1 MARKKIGHIVNFFGL
16 KGELKVSVLSS
27 TADVRFAKG
36 KKVYLTD
43 SSGEKK
49 AYVIQSSRPK
59 NERIYI
65 IGLEGF
71 DDIND
76 IQSFIGQDIY
86 ANVRAPKGTF
96 FYDTLLGRD
105 VLSANGEK
113 NYGKVTL
120 VTERPAADYL
130 VIDKNIYVPFQTGIF
145 IDHVDEKAKQI
156 YLTGKGEEL
165 RK

>member
-27 TADVRFAKG
+27 TAEVRFAKG

-43 SSGEKK
+43 PSGEKK
-49 AYVIQSSRPK
+49 AFTISSSRAK

-65 IGLEGF
+65 IGLEGY

-76 IQSFIGQDIY
+76 IQSFIGQDIF

-96 FYDTLLGRD
+96 FYDDLVGRN
-105 VLSANGEK
+105 VFSLNGEK
-113 NYGKVTL
+113 DYGKVSQ
-120 VTERPAADYL
+120 VTQMPAADYL
-130 VIDKNIYVPFQTGIF
+130 IVESKYIPFQREIF
-145 IDHVDEKAKQI
+145 IDHVDNKEKKI
-156 YLTGKGEEL
+156 YLTEKGEEL

>member
-27 TADVRFAKG
+27 TAEVRFAKG

-43 SSGEKK
+43 PSGEKK
-49 AYVIQSSRPK
+49 AFTISSSRAK

-65 IGLEGF
+65 IGLEGY

-76 IQSFIGQDIY
+76 IQSFIGQDIF

-96 FYDTLLGRD
+96 FYDDLVGRN
-105 VLSANGEK
+105 VFSLNGEK
-113 NYGKVTL
+113 DYGKVSQ
-120 VTERPAADYL
+120 VTQMPAADYL
-130 VIDKNIYVPFQTGIF
+130 IVESKYIPFQREIF
-145 IDHVDEKAKQI
+145 IDHVDSKEKKI
-156 YLTGKGEEL
+156 YLTEKGKEL

>member
-27 TADVRFAKG
+27 TAKVRFAKG

-43 SSGEKK
+43 PSGEKK
-49 AYVIQSSRPK
+49 AFTISSSRAK

-65 IGLEGF
+65 IGLEGY

-76 IQSFIGQDIY
+76 IQSFIGQDIF

-96 FYDTLLGRD
+96 FYDDLVGRN
-105 VLSANGEK
+105 VFSLNGEK
-113 NYGKVTL
+113 DYGKVSQ
-120 VTERPAADYL
+120 VTQMPAADYL
-130 VIDKNIYVPFQTGIF
+130 IVESKYIPFQREIF
-145 IDHVDEKAKQI
+145 IDHVDSKEKKI
-156 YLTGKGEEL
+156 YLTEKGEEL

>member
-27 TADVRFAKG
+27 TAEVRFAKG

-43 SSGEKK
+43 PSGEKK
-49 AYVIQSSRPK
+49 AFTISSSRAK

-65 IGLEGF
+65 IGLEGY

-76 IQSFIGQDIY
+76 IQSFIGQDIF
-86 ANVRAPKGTF
+86 ANVSAPKGTF
-96 FYDTLLGRD
+96 FYDDLVGRN
-105 VLSANGEK
+105 VFSFNGEK
-113 NYGKVTL
+113 DYGKVSQ
-120 VTERPAADYL
+120 VTQMPAADYL
-130 VIDKNIYVPFQTGIF
+130 IVESKYIPFQREIF
-145 IDHVDEKAKQI
+145 IDHVDSKEKKI
-156 YLTGKGEEL
+156 YLTEKGEEL

>member
-16 KGELKVSVLSS
+16 KGELKVSVLTS
-27 TADVRFAKG
+27 TAKVRFAKG

-43 SSGEKK
+43 PSGEKK
-49 AYVIQSSRPK
+49 AFTISSSRAK

-65 IGLEGF
+65 IGLEGY

-76 IQSFIGQDIY
+76 IQSFIGQDIF

-96 FYDTLLGRD
+96 FYDDLVGRN
-105 VLSANGEK
+105 VFSLNGVK
-113 NYGKVTL
+113 DYGKVSQ
-120 VTERPAADYL
+120 VTQMPAADYL
-130 VIDKNIYVPFQTGIF
+130 IVESKYIPFQREIF
-145 IDHVDEKAKQI
+145 IDHVDSKEKKI
-156 YLTGKGEEL
+156 YLTEKGEEL

>member
-27 TADVRFAKG
+27 TAEVRFAKG

-43 SSGEKK
+43 LSGEKK
-49 AYVIQSSRPK
+49 AFTISSSRAK

-65 IGLEGF
+65 IGLEGY

-76 IQSFIGQDIY
+76 IQSFIGQDIF

-96 FYDTLLGRD
+96 FYDDLVGRN
-105 VLSANGEK
+105 VFSLNGEK
-113 NYGKVTL
+113 DYGKVSQ
-120 VTERPAADYL
+120 VTQMPAADYL
-130 VIDKNIYVPFQTGIF
+130 IVESKYIPFQREIF
-145 IDHVDEKAKQI
+145 IDHVDSKEKKI
-156 YLTGKGEEL
+156 YLTEKGEEL

>member
-16 KGELKVSVLSS
+16 KGELKVSVLTS
-27 TADVRFAKG
+27 TAEVRFAKG

-43 SSGEKK
+43 PSGEKK
-49 AYVIQSSRPK
+49 AFTISSSRSK

-65 IGLEGF
+65 IGLEGY

-76 IQSFIGQDIY
+76 IQSFIGQDIF

-96 FYDTLLGRD
+96 FYDDLVGRN
-105 VLSANGEK
+105 VFSLNGVK
-113 NYGKVTL
+113 DYGKVSQ
-120 VTERPAADYL
+120 VTQMPAADYL
-130 VIDKNIYVPFQTGIF
+130 IVESKYIPFQREIF
-145 IDHVDEKAKQI
+145 IDHVDSKEKKI
-156 YLTGKGEEL
+156 YLTEKGEEL

>member
-27 TADVRFAKG
+27 TAEVRFATG

-43 SSGEKK
+43 PSGEKK
-49 AYVIQSSRPK
+49 AFTISSSRAK

-65 IGLEGF
+65 IGLEGY

-76 IQSFIGQDIY
+76 IQSFIGQDIF

-96 FYDTLLGRD
+96 FYDDLVGRN
-105 VLSANGEK
+105 VFSLNGEK
-113 NYGKVTL
+113 DYGKVSQ
-120 VTERPAADYL
+120 VTQMPAADYL
-130 VIDKNIYVPFQTGIF
+130 IVESKYIPFQREIF
-145 IDHVDEKAKQI
+145 IDHVDSKEKKI
-156 YLTGKGEEL
+156 YLTEKGEEL

>member
-27 TADVRFAKG
+27 TAEVRFAKG

-43 SSGEKK
+43 PSGEKK
-49 AYVIQSSRPK
+49 AFTISSSRAK

-65 IGLEGF
+65 IGLEGY

-76 IQSFIGQDIY
+76 IQSFIGQDIF

-96 FYDTLLGRD
+96 FYDDLVGRN
-105 VLSANGEK
+105 VFSLNGEK
-113 NYGKVTL
+113 DYGKVSQ
-120 VTERPAADYL
+120 VTQMPAADYL
-130 VIDKNIYVPFQTGIF
+130 FVESKYIPFQREIF
-145 IDHVDEKAKQI
+145 IDHVDSKEKKI
-156 YLTGKGEEL
+156 YLTEKGEEL

>member
-27 TADVRFAKG
+27 TAEVRFAKG

-43 SSGEKK
+43 PSGEKK
-49 AYVIQSSRPK
+49 AFTISSSRAK

-65 IGLEGF
+65 IGLEGY

-76 IQSFIGQDIY
+76 IQSFIGQDIF
-86 ANVRAPKGTF
+86 ANVRAPKVTF
-96 FYDTLLGRD
+96 FYDDLVGRN
-105 VLSANGEK
+105 VFSLNGEK
-113 NYGKVTL
+113 DYGKVSQ
-120 VTERPAADYL
+120 VTQMPAADYL
-130 VIDKNIYVPFQTGIF
+130 IVESKYIPFQREIF
-145 IDHVDEKAKQI
+145 IDHVDSKEKKI
-156 YLTGKGEEL
+156 YLTEKGEEL

>member
-16 KGELKVSVLSS
+16 KGELKVSVLTS
-27 TADVRFAKG
+27 TAEVRFAKG

-43 SSGEKK
+43 PSGEKK
-49 AYVIQSSRPK
+49 AFTISSSRAK

-65 IGLEGF
+65 IGLEGY

-76 IQSFIGQDIY
+76 IQSFIGQDIF

-96 FYDTLLGRD
+96 FYDDLVGRN
-105 VLSANGEK
+105 VFSLNGVK
-113 NYGKVTL
+113 DYGKVSQ
-120 VTERPAADYL
+120 VTQMPAADYL
-130 VIDKNIYVPFQTGIF
+130 IVESKYIPFQREIF
-145 IDHVDEKAKQI
+145 IDHVDSKEKKI
-156 YLTGKGEEL
+156 YLTEKGEEL

>member
-16 KGELKVSVLSS
+16 KGELKVSVLTS
-27 TADVRFAKG
+27 TAEVRFAKG

-43 SSGEKK
+43 PSGEKK
-49 AYVIQSSRPK
+49 AFTISSSRAK

-65 IGLEGF
+65 IGLEGY

-76 IQSFIGQDIY
+76 IQSFIGQDIL

-96 FYDTLLGRD
+96 FYDDLVGRN
-105 VLSANGEK
+105 VFSLNGEK
-113 NYGKVTL
+113 DYGKVSQ
-120 VTERPAADYL
+120 VTQMPAADYL
-130 VIDKNIYVPFQTGIF
+130 IVESKYIPFQREIF
-145 IDHVDEKAKQI
+145 IDHVDSKEKKI
-156 YLTGKGEEL
+156 YLTEKGEEL

>member
-16 KGELKVSVLSS
+16 KGELKVSVLTS
-27 TADVRFAKG
+27 TAEVRFDKG

-43 SSGEKK
+43 PSGEKK
-49 AYVIQSSRPK
+49 AFTISSSRAK

-65 IGLEGF
+65 IGLEGY

-76 IQSFIGQDIY
+76 IQSFIGQDIF

-96 FYDTLLGRD
+96 FYDDLVGRN
-105 VLSANGEK
+105 VFSLNGEK
-113 NYGKVTL
+113 DYGKVSQ
-120 VTERPAADYL
+120 VTQMPAADYL
-130 VIDKNIYVPFQTGIF
+130 IVESKYIPFQREIF
-145 IDHVDEKAKQI
+145 IDHVDSKEKKI
-156 YLTGKGEEL
+156 YLTEKGEEL

>member
-27 TADVRFAKG
+27 TAEVRFAKG

-43 SSGEKK
+43 PSGEKK
-49 AYVIQSSRPK
+49 AFTISSSRAK

-65 IGLEGF
+65 IGLEGY

-76 IQSFIGQDIY
+76 IQSFIGQDIF

-96 FYDTLLGRD
+96 FYDDLVGRN
-105 VLSANGEK
+105 VFSLNGEK
-113 NYGKVTL
+113 DYGKVSQ
-120 VTERPAADYL
+120 VTQMPAADYL
-130 VIDKNIYVPFQTGIF
+130 IVESKYIPFQRGIF
-145 IDHVDEKAKQI
+145 IDHVDSKEKKI
-156 YLTGKGEEL
+156 YLTEKGEGL

>member
-27 TADVRFAKG
+27 TAEVRFAKG

-43 SSGEKK
+43 PSGEKK
-49 AYVIQSSRPK
+49 ALTISSSRAK

-65 IGLEGF
+65 IGLEGY

-76 IQSFIGQDIY
+76 IQSFIGQDIF

-96 FYDTLLGRD
+96 FYDDLVGRN
-105 VLSANGEK
+105 VFSLNGEK
-113 NYGKVTL
+113 DYGKVSQ
-120 VTERPAADYL
+120 VTQMPAADYL
-130 VIDKNIYVPFQTGIF
+130 IVESKYIPFQREIF
-145 IDHVDEKAKQI
+145 IDHVDSKEKKI
-156 YLTGKGEEL
+156 YLTEKGEEL

>member
-27 TADVRFAKG
+27 TAEVRFAKG

-43 SSGEKK
+43 PSGEKK
-49 AYVIQSSRPK
+49 AFTISSSRAK

-65 IGLEGF
+65 IGLEGY

-76 IQSFIGQDIY
+76 IQSFIGQDIF

-96 FYDTLLGRD
+96 FYDDLVGRN
-105 VLSANGEK
+105 VFSLNGEK
-113 NYGKVTL
+113 DYGKVSQ
-120 VTERPAADYL
+120 VTQMPAADYL
-130 VIDKNIYVPFQTGIF
+130 IVENKYIPFQREIF
-145 IDHVDEKAKQI
+145 IDHVDSKEKKI
-156 YLTGKGEEL
+156 YLTEKGEEL

>member
-27 TADVRFAKG
+27 TAEVRFAKG

-43 SSGEKK
+43 PSGEKK
-49 AYVIQSSRPK
+49 AFTISSSRAK

-65 IGLEGF
+65 IGLEGY

-76 IQSFIGQDIY
+76 IQSFIGQDIF

-96 FYDTLLGRD
+96 FYDDLVGRN
-105 VLSANGEK
+105 VFSLNGEK
-113 NYGKVTL
+113 DYGKVSQ
-120 VTERPAADYL
+120 VTQMPAADYL
-130 VIDKNIYVPFQTGIF
+130 IVESKYIPFHREIF
-145 IDHVDEKAKQI
+145 IDHVDSKEKKI
-156 YLTGKGEEL
+156 YLTEKGEEL

>member
-27 TADVRFAKG
+27 TAEVRFAKG

-43 SSGEKK
+43 PSGEKK
-49 AYVIQSSRPK
+49 AFTISSSRAK

-65 IGLEGF
+65 IGLEGY

-76 IQSFIGQDIY
+76 IQSFIGQGIF

-96 FYDTLLGRD
+96 FYDDLVGRN
-105 VLSANGEK
+105 VFSLNGEK
-113 NYGKVTL
+113 DYGKVSQ
-120 VTERPAADYL
+120 VTQMPAADYL
-130 VIDKNIYVPFQTGIF
+130 IVESKYIPFQREIF
-145 IDHVDEKAKQI
+145 IDHVDSKEKKI
-156 YLTGKGEEL
+156 YLTEKGEEL

>member
-16 KGELKVSVLSS
+16 KGELKVSVLTS
-27 TADVRFAKG
+27 TAEVRFAKG

-43 SSGEKK
+43 PSGEKK
-49 AYVIQSSRPK
+49 ALTISSSRAK

-65 IGLEGF
+65 IGLEGY

-76 IQSFIGQDIY
+76 IQSFIGQDIF

-96 FYDTLLGRD
+96 FYDDLVGRN
-105 VLSANGEK
+105 VFSLNGEK
-113 NYGKVTL
+113 DYGKVSQ
-120 VTERPAADYL
+120 VTQMPAADYL
-130 VIDKNIYVPFQTGIF
+130 IVESKYIPFQREIF
-145 IDHVDEKAKQI
+145 IDHVDSKEKKI
-156 YLTGKGEEL
+156 YLTEKGEEL

>member
-16 KGELKVSVLSS
+16 KGELKVSVLTS
-27 TADVRFAKG
+27 TAEVRFAKG

-43 SSGEKK
+43 PSDEKK
-49 AYVIQSSRPK
+49 AFTISSSRAK

-65 IGLEGF
+65 IGLEGY

-76 IQSFIGQDIY
+76 IQSFIGQDIF

-96 FYDTLLGRD
+96 FYDDLVGRN
-105 VLSANGEK
+105 VFSLNGEK
-113 NYGKVTL
+113 DYGKVSQ
-120 VTERPAADYL
+120 VTQMPAADYL
-130 VIDKNIYVPFQTGIF
+130 IVESKYIPFQREIF
-145 IDHVDEKAKQI
+145 IDHVDSKEKKI
-156 YLTGKGEEL
+156 YLTEKGEEL

>member
-27 TADVRFAKG
+27 TAKVRFAKG

-43 SSGEKK
+43 PSGEKK
-49 AYVIQSSRPK
+49 AFTISSSRAK

-65 IGLEGF
+65 IGLEGY

-76 IQSFIGQDIY
+76 IQSFIGQDVF

-96 FYDTLLGRD
+96 FYDDLVGRN
-105 VLSANGEK
+105 VFSLNGEK
-113 NYGKVTL
+113 DYGKVSQ
-120 VTERPAADYL
+120 VTQMPAADYL
-130 VIDKNIYVPFQTGIF
+130 IVESKYIPFQREIF
-145 IDHVDEKAKQI
+145 IDHVDSKEKKI
-156 YLTGKGEEL
+156 YLTEKGEEL

>member
-27 TADVRFAKG
+27 TAEVRFAKG

-43 SSGEKK
+43 PSGEKK
-49 AYVIQSSRPK
+49 AFTISSSHAK

-65 IGLEGF
+65 IGLEGY

-76 IQSFIGQDIY
+76 IQSFIGQDIF

-96 FYDTLLGRD
+96 FYDDLVGRN
-105 VLSANGEK
+105 VFSLNGEK
-113 NYGKVTL
+113 DYGKVSQ
-120 VTERPAADYL
+120 VTQMPAADYL
-130 VIDKNIYVPFQTGIF
+130 IVESKYIPFQREIF
-145 IDHVDEKAKQI
+145 IDHVDSKEKKI
-156 YLTGKGEEL
+156 YLTEKGEEL

>member
-16 KGELKVSVLSS
+16 KGELKVSVLTS
-27 TADVRFAKG
+27 TAEVRFAKG

-43 SSGEKK
+43 PSGEKK
-49 AYVIQSSRPK
+49 AFTISSRRAK

-65 IGLEGF
+65 IGLEGY

-76 IQSFIGQDIY
+76 IQSFIGQDVF

-96 FYDTLLGRD
+96 FYDDLVGRN
-105 VLSANGEK
+105 VFSLNGEK
-113 NYGKVTL
+113 DYGKVSQ
-120 VTERPAADYL
+120 VTQMPAADYL
-130 VIDKNIYVPFQTGIF
+130 IVESKYIPFQREIF
-145 IDHVDEKAKQI
+145 IDHVDSKEKKI
-156 YLTGKGEEL
+156 YLTEKGEEL

>member
-27 TADVRFAKG
+27 TAEVRFAKG

-43 SSGEKK
+43 PSGEKK
-49 AYVIQSSRPK
+49 TFTISSSRAK

-65 IGLEGF
+65 IGLEGY

-76 IQSFIGQDIY
+76 IQSFIGQDIF

-96 FYDTLLGRD
+96 FYDDLVGRN
-105 VLSANGEK
+105 VLSFKGEK
-113 NYGKVTL
+113 DYGKVSQ
-120 VTERPAADYL
+120 VTQMPAADYL
-130 VIDKNIYVPFQTGIF
+130 IVESKYVPFQREIF
-145 IDHVDEKAKQI
+145 IDHVDSKEKKI
-156 YLTGKGEEL
+156 YLTEKGEEL

>member
-16 KGELKVSVLSS
+16 KGELKVSVLTS
-27 TADVRFAKG
+27 TAEVRFAKG

-43 SSGEKK
+43 PSGEKK
-49 AYVIQSSRPK
+49 AFTISSSRAK

-65 IGLEGF
+65 IGLEGY

-76 IQSFIGQDIY
+76 IQSFKEQDIF

-96 FYDTLLGRD
+96 FYDDLVGRN
-105 VLSANGEK
+105 VFSLNGVK
-113 NYGKVTL
+113 DYGKVSQ
-120 VTERPAADYL
+120 VTQMPAADYL
-130 VIDKNIYVPFQTGIF
+130 IVESKYIPFQREIF
-145 IDHVDEKAKQI
+145 IDHVDSKEKKI
-156 YLTGKGEEL
+156 YLTEKGEEL

>member
-27 TADVRFAKG
+27 TAEVRFAKG

-49 AYVIQSSRPK
+49 AFTISSSRAK

-65 IGLEGF
+65 IGLEGY

-76 IQSFIGQDIY
+76 IQSFIGQDIF

-96 FYDTLLGRD
+96 FYDDLVGRN
-105 VLSANGEK
+105 VFSLNGEK
-113 NYGKVTL
+113 DYGKVSQ
-120 VTERPAADYL
+120 VTQMPAADYL
-130 VIDKNIYVPFQTGIF
+130 IVESKYIPFQREIF
-145 IDHVDEKAKQI
+145 IDHVDSKEKKI
-156 YLTGKGEEL
+156 YLTEKGEEL

>member
-27 TADVRFAKG
+27 TAEVRFAKG

-43 SSGEKK
+43 PSGEKK
-49 AYVIQSSRPK
+49 ALTISSSRAK

-65 IGLEGF
+65 IGLEGYNN
-71 DDIND
+71 IND
-76 IQSFIGQDIY
+76 IQSFIRQDIF

-96 FYDTLLGRD
+96 FYDDLVGRN
-105 VLSANGEK
+105 VFSLNGEK
-113 NYGKVTL
+113 DYGKVSQ
-120 VTERPAADYL
+120 VTQMPAADYL
-130 VIDKNIYVPFQTGIF
+130 IVESKYIPFQREIF
-145 IDHVDEKAKQI
+145 IDHVDSKEKKI
-156 YLTGKGEEL
+156 YLTEKGEEL

>member
-27 TADVRFAKG
+27 TAEVRFAKG

-43 SSGEKK
+43 PSGEKK
-49 AYVIQSSRPK
+49 AFTISSSRAK

-65 IGLEGF
+65 IGLEGY

-76 IQSFIGQDIY
+76 IQSFIGQDIL

-96 FYDTLLGRD
+96 FYDDLVGRN
-105 VLSANGEK
+105 VFSLNGEK
-113 NYGKVTL
+113 DYGKVSQ
-120 VTERPAADYL
+120 VTQMPAADYL
-130 VIDKNIYVPFQTGIF
+130 IVESKYIPFQREIF
-145 IDHVDEKAKQI
+145 IDHVDSKEKKI
-156 YLTGKGEEL
+156 YLTEKGEEL

>member
-27 TADVRFAKG
+27 TAEVRFAKG

-43 SSGEKK
+43 PSGEKK
-49 AYVIQSSRPK
+49 AFTISSSRAK

-65 IGLEGF
+65 IGLEGY

-76 IQSFIGQDIY
+76 IQSFIGQDIF

-96 FYDTLLGRD
+96 FYDDLVGRN
-105 VLSANGEK
+105 VFSLNGEK
-113 NYGKVTL
+113 DYGKVSQ
-120 VTERPAADYL
+120 VTQMPAADYL
-130 VIDKNIYVPFQTGIF
+130 IVESKYIPFQREIF
-145 IDHVDEKAKQI
+145 IDHVDNKETKI
-156 YLTGKGEEL
+156 YLTEKGEEL

>member
-16 KGELKVSVLSS
+16 KGELKVSVLTS
-27 TADVRFAKG
+27 TAEVRFAKG

-49 AYVIQSSRPK
+49 AFTISSSRAK

-65 IGLEGF
+65 IGLEGY

-76 IQSFIGQDIY
+76 IQSFIGQDVF

-96 FYDTLLGRD
+96 FYDDLVGRN
-105 VLSANGEK
+105 VFSLNGEK
-113 NYGKVTL
+113 DYGKVSQ
-120 VTERPAADYL
+120 VTQMPAADYL
-130 VIDKNIYVPFQTGIF
+130 IVESKYIPFQREIF
-145 IDHVDEKAKQI
+145 IDHVDSKEKKI
-156 YLTGKGEEL
+156 YLTEKGEEL

>member
-27 TADVRFAKG
+27 TAEVRFAKG

-43 SSGEKK
+43 PSGEKK
-49 AYVIQSSRPK
+49 AFTISSSRAK

-65 IGLEGF
+65 IGLEGY

-76 IQSFIGQDIY
+76 IQSFKEQDIF

-96 FYDTLLGRD
+96 FYDDLVGRN
-105 VLSANGEK
+105 VFSLNGVK
-113 NYGKVTL
+113 DYGKVSQ
-120 VTERPAADYL
+120 VTQMPAADYL
-130 VIDKNIYVPFQTGIF
+130 IVESKYIPFQREIF
-145 IDHVDEKAKQI
+145 IDHVDSKEKKI
-156 YLTGKGEEL
+156 YLTEKGEEL

>member
-16 KGELKVSVLSS
+16 RGELKVSVLSS
-27 TADVRFAKG
+27 TAEVRFAKG

-49 AYVIQSSRPK
+49 AFTISSSRAK

-65 IGLEGF
+65 IGLEGY

-76 IQSFIGQDIY
+76 IQSFIGQDIF

-96 FYDTLLGRD
+96 FYDDLVGRN
-105 VLSANGEK
+105 VFSLNGEK
-113 NYGKVTL
+113 DYGKVSQ
-120 VTERPAADYL
+120 VTQMPAADYL
-130 VIDKNIYVPFQTGIF
+130 IVESKYIPFQREIF
-145 IDHVDEKAKQI
+145 IDHVDSKEKKI
-156 YLTGKGEEL
+156 YLTEKGEEL

>member
-27 TADVRFAKG
+27 TAEVRFAKG

-43 SSGEKK
+43 PSGEKK
-49 AYVIQSSRPK
+49 AFTISSSRAK

-65 IGLEGF
+65 IGLEGY

-76 IQSFIGQDIY
+76 IQSFIGQDIF

-96 FYDTLLGRD
+96 FYDDLVGRN
-105 VLSANGEK
+105 VFSLNGEK
-113 NYGKVTL
+113 DYGKVSQ
-120 VTERPAADYL
+120 VTQMPAADYL
-130 VIDKNIYVPFQTGIF
+130 IVESKYIPFQREIF
-145 IDHVDEKAKQI
+145 IDHVDSKEKKI
-156 YLTGKGEEL
+156 YLTKKGEEL